1 MSKFDFKTPIIYILS
16 GIILILLVLMKRMD
30 ESNKEQTL
38 EKRIEQLESKIEN
51 VKKSQKKNLQKLN
64 QKNNK
69 SLIIKEE

>member
-38 EKRIEQLESKIEN
+38 EKRIEQLELKIEN
-51 VKKSQKKNLQKLN
+51 VKKSQKKD
-64 QKNNK
+64 
-69 SLIIKEE
+69 

>member
-30 ESNKEQTL
+30 ESNKEHTL

-51 VKKSQKKNLQKLN
+51 VKKSQK
-64 QKNNK
+64 
-69 SLIIKEE
+69 IK